1 MREMSLRASL
11 IGVVVLLAVV
21 PASVGFAA
29 WTIVAGNQQHA
40 LDQRLAQAA
49 SFVGTHDSRLGSPT
63 WRTQFLRRLTELQV
77 FGFVTERNAH
87 GEQQLFPP
95 PSMIAPYPI
104 GLRRI
109 ANPPSPEPARSY
121 SFHTPEGEIALTL
134 VSPPLDR
141 TARLAWALL
150 AGVLTAIVGLALG
163 FWALGRWLTTPLRSL
178 SEDVD
183 RIAGGEPLLERRRA
197 RIREVE
203 NVHQAVTEMNEALG
217 EARRHEADIEH
228 ERRFLI
234 GAIAHDLRTPLF
246 ALRGYLQAQQL
257 GVGKSGR
264 DDYLRLAS
272 EKAEQID
279 RLVGDLFEFTRL
291 ELLSERPEFTEL
303 SLADIVSTSAATFRQ
318 LAAARGD
325 EIVIEGNENVSVE
338 GNADM
343 LERVIGNLLDNAIR
357 YSAPRALIRIAWG
370 TNSGREVCLTV
381 SDNGPG
387 VPEED
392 LPNLFEPLYRGDTA
406 RSEGCGGA
414 GLGLSIAKRLVEAHQ
429 GKIGVHNEDGAVFT
443 VVLPLSGADHAL
455 DGRDEATVQESKQAV
470 TTGVRA

>member
-1 MREMSLRASL
+1 MSLRASL
-11 IGVVVLLAVV
+11 IAAFVLLAVV

-29 WTIVAGNQQHA
+29 WTIVAANQQHA

-49 SFVGTHDSRLGSPT
+49 SFVRDDDRRISSPT

-95 PSMIAPYPI
+95 PSMIVAYPL

-121 SFHTPEGEIALTL
+121 TFHAPEGEIALTL

-163 FWALGRWLTTPLRSL
+163 FWALGRWLTTPLRGL

-183 RIAGGEPLLERRRA
+183 RIAGGEPLAERRPS

-217 EARRHEADIEH
+217 EGRRHEADVEH

-234 GAIAHDLRTPLF
+234 SAIAHDLRTPLF

-257 GVGKSGR
+257 GVGEIDR
-264 DDYLRLAS
+264 DEYLRLAG

-279 RLVGDLFEFTRL
+279 RLVGDLFDFTRL
-291 ELLSERPEFTEL
+291 ELLSERPEFTRL
-303 SLADIVSTSAATFRQ
+303 SLAHLVSTSAAAFTQ
-318 LAAARGD
+318 LAAARGV
-325 EIVIEGNENVSVE
+325 EIVIEGHESVSVE

-343 LERVIGNLLDNAIR
+343 LERVIGNLLDNAVR
-357 YSAPRALIRIAWG
+357 YSEPRSLIRVAWG
-370 TNSGREVCLTV
+370 TTSAGEAWLTV

-387 VPEED
+387 VARDD
-392 LPNLFEPLYRGDTA
+392 LSNLFEPLYRGDRA
-406 RSEGCGGA
+406 RSTGGGGA
-414 GLGLSIAKRLVEAHQ
+414 GLGLSIAKRLVEAHR
-429 GKIGVHNEDGAVFT
+429 GKIGVHNDNGAVFT
-443 VVLPLSGADHAL
+443 VVLPLSGADHARN
-455 DGRDEATVQESKQAV
+455 GRDEATAQESKETV
-470 TTGVRA
+470 PTGASG